1 MTMTD
6 KPQGDLPESRLEAE
20 EEDTLPAGGRC
31 AICEM
36 AVSECDHLVASI
48 DFRFSELV
56 AGVIFAHERSIL
68 DLLEELAVSEPD
80 ALKVAGASPVLEY
93 VATLVRDKKEEGHS
107 AGDAIAIH
115 FPHIIAALSYL
126 LQEDEDVAAT
136 AIEAESEDDSP
147 IENLWAHD
155 PEWIVQRL
163 IERLQGWIEEVND
176 A

>member
-1 MTMTD
+1 MTD
-6 KPQGDLPESRLEAE
+6 KPQGDLPESRLEAG

-48 DFRFSELV
+48 DLRFSELV

-147 IENLWAHD
+147 IENLWAQD

-163 IERLQGWIEEVND
+163 IERLQGWVEEIND

>member
-1 MTMTD
+1 MTD

-48 DFRFSELV
+48 DLRFSELV

-147 IENLWAHD
+147 IENLWAQD

-163 IERLQGWIEEVND
+163 IERLQGWVEEIND

>member
-1 MTMTD
+1 MPMTD
-6 KPQGDLPESRLEAE
+6 KPQGDLPESRLEAA
-20 EEDTLPAGGRC
+20 EEDTVPAGGRC

-48 DFRFSELV
+48 DLRFSELV

-147 IENLWAHD
+147 IENLWAQD

-163 IERLQGWIEEVND
+163 IERLQGWVEEIND

>member
-48 DFRFSELV
+48 DLRFSELV

-68 DLLEELAVSEPD
+68 DLLEELAVREPD
-80 ALKVAGASPVLEY
+80 AL
-93 VATLVRDKKEEGHS
+93 
-107 AGDAIAIH
+107 
-115 FPHIIAALSYL
+115 
-126 LQEDEDVAAT
+126 
-136 AIEAESEDDSP
+136 
-147 IENLWAHD
+147 
-155 PEWIVQRL
+155 
-163 IERLQGWIEEVND
+163 
-176 A
+176 

>member
-1 MTMTD
+1 MPMTD

-48 DFRFSELV
+48 DLRFSELV

-147 IENLWAHD
+147 IENLWAQD

-163 IERLQGWIEEVND
+163 IERLQGWVEEIND